1 MVMICENINDSLI
14 INRKEIKIMMRTKE
28 NSLPALVFTGLF
40 AALIYLGIW
49 VLRIPIPAM
58 VGRPFIHF
66 GNTLTAVAILYL
78 GYRNGMLAG
87 IIGLG
92 GFDILNG
99 YAATSWLTML
109 QVVVLA
115 SVMIFIYKLMNYQDN
130 VKNIII
136 LSIIAGL
143 TKILT
148 TYCASIIE
156 ALMVGTSIKV
166 AYIAAFVSLPAT
178 VINSISTAICTP
190 ILYFAL
196 RRGAKN
202 LLQRID

>member
-1 MVMICENINDSLI
+1 
-14 INRKEIKIMMRTKE
+14 MRAKQ
-28 NSLPALVFTGLF
+28 NSLQALVFTGLF
-40 AALIYLGIW
+40 AAIIYLGIW
-49 VLRIPIPAM
+49 VLRIPVPAM

-78 GYRNGMLAG
+78 GFRNGMIAG

-109 QVVVLA
+109 EVVVVAAVL
-115 SVMIFIYKLMNYQDN
+115 SGIYKLMNYQDT
-130 VKNIII
+130 KRNIII
-136 LSIIAGL
+136 LGIVAGV
-143 TKILT
+143 TKIFT
-148 TYCASIIE
+148 TYCVSIVE

-196 RRGAKN
+196 KSGAKH
-202 LLQRID
+202 LLKRID

>member
-1 MVMICENINDSLI
+1 
-14 INRKEIKIMMRTKE
+14 MRIKE

-49 VLRIPIPAM
+49 VLRIPIPAL

-92 GFDILNG
+92 GFDLLNG
-99 YAATSWLTML
+99 FAATNWLTML
-109 QVVVLA
+109 QIVVIA
-115 SVMIFIYKLMNYQDN
+115 SVLSGIYKLMNYRDSK
-130 VKNIII
+130 KNIII
-136 LSIIAGL
+136 LSIVAGV
-143 TKILT
+143 TKIFT
-148 TYCASIIE
+148 TYAASIVE

-166 AYIAAFVSLPAT
+166 AYVASFLSLPAT

-196 RRGAKN
+196 RRAAAG
-202 LLQRID
+202 LLRKMA